1 MKRLGILMVL
11 AIGALFQSCA
21 CYDIEQ
27 TLLVHEELTLTWKG
41 DVQAMYA
48 PSTWQYS
55 FNAAK
60 NEYRVNDDN
69 MANYFVV
76 RCSERP
82 SAEGQELGVNVEWT
96 VATNIKRYEGLRF
109 KVERVASDGR
119 IWLWNKSQKIG
130 IVIKDIQ

>member
-48 PSTWQYS
+48 PSTWQCS

-82 SAEGQELGVNVEWT
+82 SAEGQELSADVEWT

>member
-1 MKRLGILMVL
+1 MRRFGILIILV
-11 AIGALFQSCA
+11 AGALFQSCA

-41 DVQAMYA
+41 TAQAMYV
-48 PSTWQYS
+48 PSTWQYG
-55 FNAAK
+55 FNTAK

-76 RCSERP
+76 RCDERP
-82 SAEGQELGVNVEWT
+82 SAEGQELSADVEWT

-109 KVERVASDGR
+109 KVERVAPDGR